1 MINLL
6 LVAIFFF
13 LFTKQY
19 IGFVRTMEPQRIY
32 FFHKS
37 KSYQKNQW
45 ILCRIEGETIVG
57 KIQYQPGDKVPLK
70 NQAAIANHLN
80 GDFVPE
86 QQYVVCYTY
95 DGKKQEV
102 LCHVNNIIGLVNR

>member
-57 KIQYQPGDKVPLK
+57 KIQYQPEDKVPLK
-70 NQAAIANHLN
+70 KQTAIAAKLN
-80 GDFVPE
+80 NGLVPD
-86 QQYVVCYTY
+86 QQYVISYFY
-95 DGKKQEV
+95 DGREQEV
-102 LCHVNNIIGLVNR
+102 LCHANNIIGLVNR